1 MATSVW
7 KGAIS
12 LGLLSIPIRLYPA
25 ARPERIN
32 LHLIHRK
39 CHTRLRQ
46 PLYCPTCHRIVDRSE
61 AVKGY
66 EYEKGKYVLVENE
79 EIKKITPQSGKT
91 MEIDAF
97 VKGSQIDP
105 IYFESSYFAM
115 PEKGNAKPYVLLVRA
130 LEDSDRVGIAKVA
143 MHQREYT
150 VFIRPRDH
158 GLTVHTMYFVNEI
171 RSVEGYGKIGQDVK
185 LKPQEIKLAE
195 QLVES
200 LAEDFKPQKYH
211 DTFQENLKA
220 LIEGKRKG
228 KKIVEEEA
236 PPKRAPVIDMM
247 EALKRSLHAAEAQK
261 RKKPM
266 RARPAGREG
275 ERRRLAS

>member
-1 MATSVW
+1 MVTSVW

-12 LGLLSIPIRLYPA
+12 FGLLSIPIRLYPA

-39 CHTRLRQ
+39 CHTRPRQ

-115 PEKGNAKPYVLLVRA
+115 PEKDNATPYVLLA
-130 LEDSDRVGIAKVA
+130 AAILCQG
-143 MHQREYT
+143 
-150 VFIRPRDH
+150 
-158 GLTVHTMYFVNEI
+158 
-171 RSVEGYGKIGQDVK
+171 
-185 LKPQEIKLAE
+185 
-195 QLVES
+195 
-200 LAEDFKPQKYH
+200 
-211 DTFQENLKA
+211 
-220 LIEGKRKG
+220 
-228 KKIVEEEA
+228 
-236 PPKRAPVIDMM
+236 
-247 EALKRSLHAAEAQK
+247 RSLTSRCSSAIVMKRGGAAW
-261 RKKPM
+261 
-266 RARPAGREG
+266 
-275 ERRRLAS
+275 